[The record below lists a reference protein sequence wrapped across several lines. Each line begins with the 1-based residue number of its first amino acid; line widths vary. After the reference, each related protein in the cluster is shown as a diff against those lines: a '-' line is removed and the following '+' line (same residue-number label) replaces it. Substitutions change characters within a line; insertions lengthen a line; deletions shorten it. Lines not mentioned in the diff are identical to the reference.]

1 MNRTRRLRTNGNR
14 KNNQTGVSEPRNGKP
29 SEGFNTRRGH
39 AGGRSADSGA
49 GDSKR
54 PSYGSEEEM
63 GEKHEEPRG
72 SCGVPPAEPGAR
84 WESLKETGRRDRKL
98 L

>member
-1 MNRTRRLRTNGNR
+1 MENPVRASMPDAATR
-14 KNNQTGVSEPRNGKP
+14 EDDP
-29 SEGFNTRRGH
+29 
-39 AGGRSADSGA
+39 ADSEA

-54 PSYGSEEEM
+54 PSYRSEEAM